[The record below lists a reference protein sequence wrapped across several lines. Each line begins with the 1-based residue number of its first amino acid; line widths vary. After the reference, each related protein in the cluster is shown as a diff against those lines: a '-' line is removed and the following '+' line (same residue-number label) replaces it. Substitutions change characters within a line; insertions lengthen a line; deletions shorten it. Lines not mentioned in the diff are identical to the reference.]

1 MIIVAPSILS
11 ANFARL
17 GEDIRRLENAGAD
30 WLHIDVM
37 DGQFV
42 PNLTIGPPVVADIRQ
57 ETSLFLDVH
66 LMIEKPENLIPA
78 FIEAGADLITVHMEA
93 CRHLHRVVQ
102 MVKEKGIQV
111 GVALN
116 PATPAMM
123 LENILSEVDL
133 ILLMSV
139 NPGFGGQTFIPS
151 VIPKIRKVKT
161 MLEASSSRAYLQLD
175 GGINNNTAATV
186 VEAGGNVLVSGS
198 YIFSSQDVKEAVQS
212 LRELA

>member
-102 MVKEKGIQV
+102 MVKETGIQV

-123 LENILSEVDL
+123 LENILNEVDL

>member
-1 MIIVAPSILS
+1 
-11 ANFARL
+11 
-17 GEDIRRLENAGAD
+17 
-30 WLHIDVM
+30 
-37 DGQFV
+37 
-42 PNLTIGPPVVADIRQ
+42 
-57 ETSLFLDVH
+57 
-66 LMIEKPENLIPA
+66 
-78 FIEAGADLITVHMEA
+78 
-93 CRHLHRVVQ
+93 
-102 MVKEKGIQV
+102 
-111 GVALN
+111 
-116 PATPAMM
+116 MM
-123 LENILSEVDL
+123 LENILNEVDL